1 MDPTDIGLF
10 RLAERRLAWV
20 DRRQQVLAQ
29 NIANA
34 DTPGYTARDLHP
46 FERAL
51 PRTSPGAAPS
61 MAAGAAPAL
70 ARTSLLHL
78 VAGGDA
84 AGGGTTRTRPHERT
98 PDGNAVS
105 VEGELTKVADTAG
118 AHDLTAGLYRK
129 YMGMFRTALGRA
141 G

>member
-20 DRRQQVLAQ
+20 DRRQQVLAH

-34 DTPGYTARDLHP
+34 DTPGFTARDVAP

-51 PRTSPGAAPS
+51 DRAAPGTAPAVAMAPALSRTSPLHLAATGTGGAAGEP
-61 MAAGAAPAL
+61 GA
-70 ARTSLLHL
+70 
-78 VAGGDA
+78 
-84 AGGGTTRTRPHERT
+84 RTRPHERA
-98 PDGNAVS
+98 PNGNAVS
-105 VEGELTKVADTAG
+105 IEEELTKVADTAG
-118 AHDLTAGLYRK
+118 MHDLTSGLYRK
-129 YMGMFRTALGRA
+129 YMGLFRTALGRT